1 MATQNTYEKLYDNM
15 KQRFTV
21 INGSDECT
29 LGEYMLL
36 KADQKKEDANLP
48 VIQRSNASSGERAV
62 AMLVSYVNDKL
73 TIKAPPVKDKTLRA
87 FPFRTSASA
96 FLSAAVACCFL
107 LTFSVIGASVLAS
120 AVPSDEGVVAENVS
134 DAETEEN
141 VPYYN

>member
-1 MATQNTYEKLYDNM
+1 MAPQNTYEKLYDNM

-48 VIQRSNASSGERAV
+48 VIQRSTATSGERAV

-107 LTFSVIGASVLAS
+107 LTFGIIGANVLAGS
-120 AVPSDEGVVAENVS
+120 MPSDESIVAE
-134 DAETEEN
+134 AEIEAEVEEN
-141 VPYYN
+141 VVYNN